1 MPTTQNKLT
10 PVLVVIAAVI
20 VGYVMWAKFTTPS
33 PTANSGTSV
42 AARQAAGK
50 ASSPMP
56 ADALGG
62 AAPLPAT
69 RSADADTPAD
79 TLATVAQT
87 NRDLRAAAQKV
98 LEDNERLKRENAQLQ
113 RASEAMA
120 DRVRDQVLADLASRT
135 PSPAAPSPGGL
146 LDNGMD
152 AAGKLINGI
161 SGKHGAASGVPPG
174 LGFDGAAA
182 PAGPRGAPPEASG
195 LTKTIA
201 PVGYRLKQGS
211 DGAAVLERTALLPQQ
226 GTVDVNQP
234 PASGMPKSEK
244 PLPEP
249 YFTIPENATLARSTA
264 MTMLIG
270 RVPID
275 GRVQDPMQFKLVIGR
290 ENLAASGQYVP
301 DDVSGIIVSG
311 IAIGD
316 MALSCT
322 EGWVQSMTFVFDDG
336 TIRTVSMRRNGASAT
351 SSGSGGGVALAST
364 PKLGSLSDEFGNPCI
379 PGQFVTN
386 APAYLADVVGA
397 KSLSVAG
404 AALAAAQTTT
414 TTGVSALGSSAS
426 TTVTGDRG
434 RYVLGQ
440 VASAG
445 SDEVVRWL
453 MQRLN
458 NSFDAVV
465 VRAGTRVVVHI
476 DQPIEI
482 DKEPDG
488 RRLDHR
494 RGRTA
499 SAQQGGRHG
508 LD

>member
-1 MPTTQNKLT
+1 MAISQNRLT
-10 PVLVVIAAVI
+10 PLLVVIATVI
-20 VGYVMWAKFTTPS
+20 VGYVLWVKITTPPAGDGKPPAAAKARAGS
-33 PTANSGTSV
+33 GAASGT
-42 AARQAAGK
+42 K
-50 ASSPMP
+50 PH
-56 ADALGG
+56 DALSG
-62 AAPLPAT
+62 AGLPPT

-87 NRDLRAAAQKV
+87 NRELRAAAQRV
-98 LEDNERLKRENAQLQ
+98 LDENERLKRDNAHL
-113 RASEAMA
+113 RGNA
-120 DRVRDQVLADLASRT
+120 DAIAERVREQVLADIGKKADVPVS
-135 PSPAAPSPGGL
+135 PSPGVL
-146 LDNGMD
+146 LEQGVD
-152 AAGKLINGI
+152 AAGRLFNGVT
-161 SGKHGAASGVPPG
+161 GKPGSAAGMPPG
-174 LGFDGAAA
+174 LGFDGSQAATPPAAA
-182 PAGPRGAPPEASG
+182 AGSQGG
-195 LTKTIA
+195 LTKIIA
-201 PVGYRLKQGS
+201 PLGYRTKPGKDS
-211 DGAAVLERTALLPQQ
+211 AGLERQPLAARNALDAEALPAVPRE
-226 GTVDVNQP
+226 TPDK
-234 PASGMPKSEK
+234 PA
-244 PLPEP
+244 PEP

-264 MTMLIG
+264 MTMLVG
-270 RVPID
+270 RVPVD

-290 ENLAASGQYVP
+290 ENLAASGQFVP
-301 DDVSGIIVSG
+301 DDVSGIVVSG

-336 TIRTVSMRRNGASAT
+336 TIRTVSMRRNGAAPMA
-351 SSGSGGGVALAST
+351 SGGGGAALAST

-404 AALAAAQTTT
+404 AAIAAAQTTT
-414 TTGVSALGSSAS
+414 TTGSSALGSATS
-426 TTVTGDRG
+426 TTVTGDKG
-434 RYVLGQ
+434 RYVLGH

-465 VRAGTRVVVHI
+465 VRAGTRVVVHV

-482 DKEPDG
+482 DKEPGG

-494 RGRTA
+494 RGRAKDTQLGA
-499 SAQQGGRHG
+499 RHG

>member
-1 MPTTQNKLT
+1 MATTQNKLT
-10 PVLVVIAAVI
+10 PLLVVIAAVI
-20 VGYVMWAKFTTPS
+20 VGYVLWARYTTPS
-33 PTANSGTSV
+33 SPAPGSAPAAVPRTAGN
-42 AARQAAGK
+42 AASAAK
-50 ASSPMP
+50 P
-56 ADALGG
+56 ADPLGG
-62 AAPLPAT
+62 APLPPT

-87 NRDLRAAAQKV
+87 NKELRATAQKI
-98 LEDNERLKRENAQLQ
+98 LDDNERLKRENAQL
-113 RASEAMA
+113 RGNADAMA
-120 DRVRDQVLADLASRT
+120 ERVRDQVLAELAART
-135 PSPAAPSPGGL
+135 STPAVTSPGGL
-146 LDNGMD
+146 LDNGVD
-152 AAGKLINGI
+152 AAGRLLNGI
-161 SGKHGAASGVPPG
+161 AGKPGAAGGVPPG
-174 LGFDGAAA
+174 LGFDRGAAPAESGAAA
-182 PAGPRGAPPEASG
+182 PQASG

-201 PVGYRLKQGS
+201 PVGYRIKQGT
-211 DGAAVLERTALLPQQ
+211 DGGSVLERHALAPQQATDLAAVLAPTA
-226 GTVDVNQP
+226 
-234 PASGMPKSEK
+234 AKSEK
-244 PLPEP
+244 PIPEP

-290 ENLAASGQYVP
+290 ENLAASGHYVP
-301 DDVSGIIVSG
+301 DDVSGVIVSG

-336 TIRTVSMRRNGASAT
+336 TIRTVSMRRNGASST
-351 SSGSGGGVALAST
+351 PTGSGGGVALAST

-386 APAYLADVVGA
+386 APAYLADVIGA

-404 AALAAAQTTT
+404 SAIAAAQTTT

-426 TTVTGDRG
+426 TTVTGDKG

-494 RGRTA
+494 RGRTT
-499 SAQQGGRHG
+499 AQQGGRHG

>member
-10 PVLVVIAAVI
+10 PLLVVIAAVI
-20 VGYVMWAKFTTPS
+20 VGYVMWARFTTPS
-33 PTANSGTSV
+33 PSSSSGTPV
-42 AARQAAGK
+42 TAARPAGK
-50 ASSPMP
+50 ASGAMP
-56 ADALGG
+56 PDALGG

-98 LEDNERLKRENAQLQ
+98 LEDNERLKRENVQLQ
-113 RASEAMA
+113 RASDAMA
-120 DRVRDQVLADLASRT
+120 DRVREQVLAELAHRT
-135 PSPAAPSPGGL
+135 PAPAAPSPGGL

-152 AAGKLINGI
+152 AANKLINGI
-161 SGKHGAASGVPPG
+161 AGKQATPGGVPPG
-174 LGFDGAAA
+174 LGFDGAAV
-182 PAGPRGAPPEASG
+182 PAVPRAAPPEATG

-201 PVGYRLKQGS
+201 PVGYRVKQGP
-211 DGAAVLERTALLPQQ
+211 DGGPVLERNALLPQQ
-226 GTVDVNQP
+226 GTADLTQSLAQGAP
-234 PASGMPKSEK
+234 MSEK

-264 MTMLIG
+264 MTMLVG

-351 SSGSGGGVALAST
+351 SAGSGGGVALAST

-386 APAYLADVVGA
+386 APAYLADIVGA

-404 AALAAAQTTT
+404 AAIAAAQTTT
-414 TTGVSALGSSAS
+414 TTGASALGSSTS
-426 TTVTGDRG
+426 TTVTGDKG
-434 RYVLGQ
+434 RYILGQ
-440 VASAG
+440 AASAG
-445 SDEVVRWL
+445 SDEIVRWL

-494 RGRTA
+494 RGRAMT
-499 SAQQGGRHG
+499 AQQGGRHG

>member
-1 MPTTQNKLT
+1 MATTQNKLT
-10 PVLVVIAAVI
+10 PLLVVIAAVI
-20 VGYVMWAKFTTPS
+20 VGYVMWARFTTPAVPAAES
-33 PTANSGTSV
+33 KRV
-42 AARQAAGK
+42 AAPLPAGK
-50 ASSPMP
+50 AKATMP

-62 AAPLPAT
+62 APLPPT

-87 NRDLRAAAQKV
+87 NRDLRAAAQRV
-98 LEDNERLKRENAQLQ
+98 MEDNEKLKRENAQL
-113 RASEAMA
+113 RGSAEAMA
-120 DRVRDQVLADLASRT
+120 ERVRDQVLAELATRK
-135 PSPAAPSPGGL
+135 PAPPAPSPGGL
-146 LDNGMD
+146 LNNGV
-152 AAGKLINGI
+152 N
-161 SGKHGAASGVPPG
+161 AASKLLGSVAGMPGAPNDVPPG
-174 LGFDGAAA
+174 LGFDGTDESAKARPPA
-182 PAGPRGAPPEASG
+182 PESTG

-201 PVGYRLKQGS
+201 PVGYRLKQGR
-211 DGAAVLERTALLPQQ
+211 DGGSILERNVLLPQADAA
-226 GTVDVNQP
+226 VEP
-234 PASGMPKSEK
+234 PAIAPTPPQASKAMA
-244 PLPEP
+244 EP

-264 MTMLIG
+264 MTMLVG

-275 GRVQDPMQFKLVIGR
+275 GRVQDPMQFKLVVGR
-290 ENLAASGQYVP
+290 ENLAASGHLVP

-336 TIRTVSMRRNGASAT
+336 TIRTVSMRRNGASSTNA
-351 SSGSGGGVALAST
+351 GSGGGVALAST

-379 PGQFVTN
+379 PGEFMTN

-404 AALAAAQTTT
+404 AAIAAAQTTT
-414 TTGVSALGSSAS
+414 TTGASPLGSSAS
-426 TTVTGDRG
+426 TTVTGDKG

-465 VRAGTRVVVHI
+465 VRAGTRVAVHI

-482 DKEPDG
+482 DKEPGG
-488 RRLDHR
+488 RRLDHQ
-494 RGRTA
+494 RGRATA
-499 SAQQGGRHG
+499 AQQGGRHG
-508 LD
+508 MD

>member
-1 MPTTQNKLT
+1 MATTQNKLT
-10 PVLVVIAAVI
+10 PLLVVIAAVI
-20 VGYVMWAKFTTPS
+20 VGYVLWARYTTPS
-33 PTANSGTSV
+33 PPA
-42 AARQAAGK
+42 
-50 ASSPMP
+50 ASSAP
-56 ADALGG
+56 AATPRSAATAASSAKRADSLDAAL
-62 AAPLPAT
+62 LPPT

-87 NRDLRAAAQKV
+87 NRELRATAQKI
-98 LEDNERLKRENAQLQ
+98 LDDNERLKRENTQLHSN
-113 RASEAMA
+113 ADAMA
-120 DRVRDQVLADLASRT
+120 GRVRDQVLAELSNRAPT
-135 PSPAAPSPGGL
+135 PAITTPGGL
-146 LDNGMD
+146 LENGVD
-152 AAGKLINGI
+152 AAGRLLNGI
-161 SGKHGAASGVPPG
+161 AGKTGAANGVPPG
-174 LGFDGAAA
+174 LGFDRGTAPVDPGAAA
-182 PAGPRGAPPEASG
+182 TPSTG

-201 PVGYRLKQGS
+201 PVGYRIKQAT
-211 DGAAVLERTALLPQQ
+211 DGGPVLERQALAPQLAAADVTALLA
-226 GTVDVNQP
+226 
-234 PASGMPKSEK
+234 PAAKAEK
-244 PLPEP
+244 PVPEP

-270 RVPID
+270 RVPIE

-301 DDVSGIIVSG
+301 DDVSGVIVSG

-336 TIRTVSMRRNGASAT
+336 TIRTVSMRRNGASST
-351 SSGSGGGVALAST
+351 PTGGGAGVALAST

-379 PGQFVTN
+379 PGEFVTN
-386 APAYLADVVGA
+386 APAYLADVIGA

-404 AALAAAQTTT
+404 SAIAAAQTTT

-426 TTVTGDRG
+426 TTVTGDKG

-476 DQPIEI
+476 EQPIEI

-494 RGRTA
+494 RGRTTA
-499 SAQQGGRHG
+499 AQQGERHG